1 MNELKKKVK
10 GLSRMEKRKLYS
22 GDKTIMYE
30 KMGLVEESDIEKY
43 RKKLGLQKGVDLIGK
58 DIEEIEELL
67 MDQGSDEFKG
77 QKNSFKKR
85 KLKNFDREELKKIL
99 IEFKEE

>member
-1 MNELKKKVK
+1 MISRIKQRRDQEHIKQIESDNQPMDELKKKVK

-43 RKKLGLQKGVDLIGK
+43 RKKLGL
-58 DIEEIEELL
+58 
-67 MDQGSDEFKG
+67 
-77 QKNSFKKR
+77 
-85 KLKNFDREELKKIL
+85 
-99 IEFKEE
+99 

>member
-22 GDKTIMYE
+22 GDKTIMDE

-43 RKKLGLQKGVDLIGK
+43 RKKLGL
-58 DIEEIEELL
+58 
-67 MDQGSDEFKG
+67 
-77 QKNSFKKR
+77 
-85 KLKNFDREELKKIL
+85 
-99 IEFKEE
+99 

>member
-1 MNELKKKVK
+1 MFISNRIKVRRELELNKQIQDKSQPMNDLKKKMK

-30 KMGLVEESDIEKY
+30 KMGLIEESDIEKY
-43 RKKLGLQKGVDLIGK
+43 RKKLGLKKGVDLIGK

-67 MDQGSDEFKG
+67 TE
-77 QKNSFKKR
+77 
-85 KLKNFDREELKKIL
+85 
-99 IEFKEE
+99 